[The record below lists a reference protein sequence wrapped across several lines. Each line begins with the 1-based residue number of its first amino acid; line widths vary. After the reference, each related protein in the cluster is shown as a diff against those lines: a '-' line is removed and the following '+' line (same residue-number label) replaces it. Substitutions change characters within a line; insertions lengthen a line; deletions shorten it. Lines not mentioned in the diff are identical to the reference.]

1 MAEMYGCVINVT
13 KELADKWLQTNNRN
27 RTLKKYKLLRL
38 EEAMETGTFELTHQ
52 GIAIDEN
59 GVLIDGHHRL
69 TCISKTGIPTK
80 MFVVFNAP
88 NSRFIDTGASRTDR
102 DAMYMSGAIE
112 KDSTEYQRY
121 VYSLCGVIIY
131 LSNSERVYKLA
142 DAGMKHMTYL
152 KFKESIDKAI
162 SIIKR
167 QKKGKGASASIA
179 YAMVSA
185 LEDGVPEEII
195 DKWHW
200 IVTTGDFF
208 VPDDMQATQCGRQ
221 VLLFKNYT
229 DQMTRG
235 ASRNDYIE
243 VIKKA
248 ESSIYY
254 FAKRQPVAKVCGRL
268 FFPELKITESEMRGY

>member
-1 MAEMYGCVINVT
+1 M
-13 KELADKWLQTNNRN
+13 
-27 RTLKKYKLLRL
+27 RL
-38 EEAMETGTFELTHQ
+38 ENAMQSGKFELTHQ

-69 TCISKTGIPTK
+69 TCISKTGIPTRL
-80 MFVVFNAP
+80 FVVFNAP
-88 NSRFIDTGASRTDR
+88 NSRFLDTGVSRSDR

-112 KDSTEYQRY
+112 KDSMEYQRY
-121 VYSLCGVIIY
+121 VYALCGLIIY
-131 LSNSERVYKLA
+131 FSNNDRVYRLA

-162 SIIKR
+162 AIIVK
-167 QKKGKGASASIA
+167 QKKGKGASGAIA

-185 LEDGVPEEII
+185 LEAGVSESVI

-208 VPDDMQATQCGRQ
+208 VTEDLQATQSGRQ
-221 VLLFKNYT
+221 VLLFKNFIEQYS
-229 DQMTRG
+229 RG
-235 ASRNDYIE
+235 FSRNDMMD
-243 VIKKA
+243 VVKKA

-254 FAKRQPVAKVCGRL
+254 FAQKKPVSKLYGRL
-268 FFPELKITESEMRGY
+268 FYPLLNITEAEMRG